1 LGPDPALRPVVATNY
16 ELGWHFRGP
25 AGLDASATAYWTA
38 VRDDIFFIASSVTG
52 GYFQN
57 IGATRRAG
65 AEAALDWTSRA
76 GLRLYANYGFTAATF
91 RSSALLATTRD
102 PAGETVAPG
111 DALPMVP
118 SHRVNAGIA
127 LPVVRERG
135 ARPSVRVA
143 LDARYVA
150 RQWLRGDEA
159 NATRRLADYGAL
171 VAALLG
177 PPAAAAQ
184 GSFDGLVVYKVS
196 DADGKSGLMRYYQLG
211 NRTRQEFE
219 MNGVAAVSIFDGT
232 TGDILTLMPQHK
244 QYLVMN
250 MKQLGPHM
258 GQMAQALQGQ
268 KGATGDLSK
277 MKVTATGK
285 SETIAGISCEHFL
298 FASTDEGS
306 HGPVDVCGATGMGF
320 MG

>member
-1 LGPDPALRPVVATNY
+1 MMRC
-16 ELGWHFRGP
+16 
-25 AGLDASATAYWTA
+25 S
-38 VRDDIFFIASSVTG
+38 
-52 GYFQN
+52 
-57 IGATRRAG
+57 
-65 AEAALDWTSRA
+65 
-76 GLRLYANYGFTAATF
+76 
-91 RSSALLATTRD
+91 LAC
-102 PAGETVAPG
+102 
-111 DALPMVP
+111 
-118 SHRVNAGIA
+118 
-127 LPVVRERG
+127 
-135 ARPSVRVA
+135 
-143 LDARYVA
+143 
-150 RQWLRGDEA
+150 
-159 NATRRLADYGAL
+159 GAL

-177 PPAAAAQ
+177 LPAAAAQ

-320 MG
+320 MGVGDQASSAMPSTAGLLHSSNPDLARLARAGFFPLKITTPEGAGGKSAVFEATQVDRQRPDAALFQPPAGYTKLTLPAMPGMKP